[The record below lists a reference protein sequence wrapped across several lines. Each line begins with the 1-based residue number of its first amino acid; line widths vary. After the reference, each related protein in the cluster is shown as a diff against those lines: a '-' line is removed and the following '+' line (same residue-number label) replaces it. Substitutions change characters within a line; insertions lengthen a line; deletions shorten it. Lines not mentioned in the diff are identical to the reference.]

1 MKLSDLAKLIG
12 VERVVAT
19 NIDDV
24 VFKAKELGVKELE
37 VSVAEMTIL
46 TQFYLANS
54 GDKDPAKPKIL
65 REGKIDRYL
74 GIDLKEQI

>member
-12 VERVVAT
+12 IERVAT
-19 NIDDV
+19 INIDDV
-24 VFKAKELGVKELE
+24 IFKAREFGIKELE
-37 VSVAEMTIL
+37 ISVAEMTMI

-65 REGKIDRYL
+65 REGKIYRYL
-74 GIDLKEQI
+74 GVDLKEQI

>member
-1 MKLSDLAKLIG
+1 MKLSALAKLIG
-12 VERVVAT
+12 IEKVT
-19 NIDDV
+19 TSNIDDIC
-24 VFKAKELGVKELE
+24 FKAKELGIKELE
-37 VSVAEMTIL
+37 VSVEEMTIIAW
-46 TQFYLANS
+46 FYIANS

>member
-1 MKLSDLAKLIG
+1 MKLSDFAKLIG
-12 VERVVAT
+12 IEEVVVS

-24 VFKAKELGVKELE
+24 IFKVKELGIKELE
-37 VSVAEMTIL
+37 ISVAEMNIL
-46 TQFYLANS
+46 IQYYLANS

-74 GIDLKEQI
+74 GIDLL